1 MPRRSKQLVRQ
12 DFKPGPIGWARR
24 RVLPLLAKGSA
35 LLGIVLLA
43 AWITGRMLT
52 DEHHWSQY
60 LYWMPPIV
68 MIGGAWLM
76 LVLSTIL
83 AALARR
89 LGGLILRPVL
99 LLLVVGC
106 SLHLVFGVW
115 HLHRAVSG
123 SDSKDQDAIRVLH
136 WNHGGK
142 AIDAQQWGTRIRDL
156 DTDIVL
162 IANANWGDPR
172 QELLE
177 QFEYFAPDERVRWV
191 NYSYRLHAD
200 PAHYRVEDGAMIAS
214 RYPMTR
220 TGWVQFGSSG
230 RQRVMSHSSSG
241 LGWVMFAEFDLDP
254 QRVDDSPLVI
264 WFVDLPSDP
273 TAWKPQAMQTVR
285 RAIDAWDGTGWEM
298 GQYVWEQYE
307 DQNAGFPTP
316 DIVIGDFNTPRGSD
330 SLEVIAP
337 GYTDA
342 FEEAGHGRGRSFV
355 IRDGDPL
362 ERTMFRVID
371 MHIDL
376 TLVAPRHRVTHY
388 TLLQSGGADHTPQ
401 VVDFVLGDK

>member
-24 RVLPLLAKGSA
+24 RVLPLLAKSTA

-43 AWITGRMLT
+43 AWITGRMLS

-76 LVLSTIL
+76 LILSAIF

-99 LLLVVGC
+99 LVLAVGC
-106 SLHLVFGVW
+106 TLHLMFGVW
-115 HLHRAVSG
+115 HLHRAVIG
-123 SDSKDQDAIRVLH
+123 SDSKDDNAIRVLH

-200 PAHYRVEDGAMIAS
+200 PAHYRIEDSAMIAS

-220 TGWVQFGSSG
+220 TGWVQFGSRG

-273 TAWKPQAMQTVR
+273 TAWKMDEIRSVR
-285 RAIDAWDGTGWEM
+285 AAIDNWDGTGWNM
-298 GQYVWEQYE
+298 GRHVWERYQDE
-307 DQNAGFPTP
+307 SASFPEP
-316 DIVIGDFNTPRGSD
+316 DLIVGDFNTPRGSASID
-330 SLEVIAP
+330 LLAP
-337 GYTDA
+337 GFDEA
-342 FEEAGHGRGRSFV
+342 FEAAGYGRGRSFV
-355 IRDGDPL
+355 INDGSWSENL
-362 ERTMFRVID
+362 LFRVLD
-371 MHIDL
+371 LHIDL
-376 TLVAPRHRVTHY
+376 TLVAPSHTTTRYELIH
-388 TLLQSGGADHTPQ
+388 ADEVDHKIQ
-401 VVDFVLGDK
+401 VADIVLGNP